1 MTEKETDIL
10 KNRLIPVPQK
20 CSFFDG
26 APFIIKNA
34 SRFIV
39 TCGTEEDPAL
49 IADIDRII
57 TLYWGIHA
65 NISRQCC
72 KTDLGKD
79 AYILK
84 VAQDAVNITADSR
97 EGVLNALKT
106 LRQLAEQERN
116 VKESVLFEVD
126 PCEIY
131 DAPAMT
137 FRGIHL
143 CWFPENHEW
152 QLERAI
158 RMAAYYK
165 FNYIVLETW
174 GVFPFEKHPYL
185 CWQQPGCHIS
195 KETIRRL
202 VRVAKEQGVTVIP
215 QFNLLGHA
223 SGSRENGGKHVIEN
237 QMPSGMSLVEPDG
250 WTWCISNPETRKVLT
265 DCVAEMIECFGN
277 VGYFHAGCDEA
288 RLIGTC
294 RSCRKKE
301 LRDYLKEQGI
311 RMMMWHDMLLNRE
324 DPRWNGYI
332 VCGKESE
339 GLGDLYRE
347 LPRDMIICDWQY
359 GYPAD
364 ENNNPPK
371 WPTAN
376 FFADEG
382 FDVIMSPSDNLNG
395 IFSLCRLVKEKPLK
409 GVLET
414 TWANLDTGMVTTFAK
429 AGMAEWLGGDFSNL
443 RNNDFNTVWAPDTT
457 CRFHHH
463 LRQIEND
470 MGLREYDAAG
480 RIMLQIPRNIH
491 L

>member
-10 KNRLIPVPQK
+10 KNRLIPVPQN
-20 CSFFDG
+20 CRFFDG
-26 APFIIKNA
+26 TPFVIKNA

-65 NISRQCC
+65 NISLQCC

-126 PCEIY
+126 PCEIH

-277 VGYFHAGCDEA
+277 VGYFHVGCDEA

-294 RSCRKKE
+294 RSCRKKD
-301 LRDYLKEQGI
+301 LRDLLKDHLLYFYNYLKEQGI

-339 GLGDLYRE
+339 GLGDLYRD

-359 GYPAD
+359 SVYKAPVVT
-364 ENNNPPK
+364 
-371 WPTAN
+371 TAH
-376 FFADEG
+376 
-382 FDVIMSPSDNLNG
+382 L
-395 IFSLCRLVKEKPLK
+395 KEKGYNVYGSAWGGQSWFTPDNARAHVDMVK
-409 GVLET
+409 QGKSDGIMMT
-414 TWANLDTGMVTTFAK
+414 TWGVTK
-429 AGMAEWLGGDFSNL
+429 
-443 RNNDFNTVWAPDTT
+443 R
-457 CRFHHH
+457 
-463 LRQIEND
+463 
-470 MGLREYDAAG
+470 YDAVLYCAYDCG
-480 RIMLQIPRNIH
+480 LPHNMWSKYSQPSTVVATFYRNLLPAKGNWKKSGH
-491 L
+491 VSK